1 MTSGRN
7 KRIYL
12 SSGSVKFGDLFNNRT
27 VINDGWIE
35 VTTPDNLT
43 YRHRVDDFAE
53 DGFGEP
59 IAWAHRGKCGFSGTL
74 TFVDEVFE
82 SFGIQGL
89 SGESR
94 VMNMSKQDA
103 IRANPNR
110 ITMSMDDMLDMLT
123 ESEEQNNGTV

>member
-27 VINDGWIE
+27 VIKDGWIE

-43 YRHRVDDFAE
+43 YRHRVDDF
-53 DGFGEP
+53 GEP
-59 IAWAHRGKCGFSGTL
+59 IAWAHGRRDGFSGTL
-74 TFVDEVFE
+74 TYIDESLGSLGRRV
-82 SFGIQGL
+82 L
-89 SGESR
+89 SDESR

-110 ITMSMDDMLDMLT
+110 ITVSMDDMLDMLT
-123 ESEEQNNGTV
+123 ESEEQNNGIV

>member
-1 MTSGRN
+1 MTPGRN

-12 SSGSVKFGDLFNNRT
+12 SSGSIKFSDPFNNRV

-43 YRHRVDDFAE
+43 YRHPVDDSAE
-53 DGFGEP
+53 DDFGEP
-59 IAWAHRGKCGFSGTL
+59 IAWSHRRKNGFSGTL
-74 TFVDEVFE
+74 TYIDE
-82 SFGIQGL
+82 SFDSFGRWSL
-89 SGESR
+89 SDESR

-103 IRANPNR
+103 IRANPIH
-110 ITMSMDDMLDMLT
+110 ITTSMDDMLDMLT